1 MSAPYPARPSRP
13 VVAGLALALLAAILA
28 LDTLRAPPVDLF
40 AAPPPVALGS
50 GVAPGGA
57 HCSGG

>member
-1 MSAPYPARPSRP
+1 MSAPAPARPSRP
-13 VVAGLALALLAAILA
+13 VVAFLALGLLAAILV
-28 LDTLRAPPVDLF
+28 LDSLRSPAVDLF
-40 AAPPPVALGS
+40 SAPPPIALGS

>member
-1 MSAPYPARPSRP
+1 MTVPVPARPSRP
-13 VVAGLALALLAAILA
+13 VVALLAIGLLLAILA
-28 LDTLRAPPVDLF
+28 LDTLRSPAVDLF
-40 AAPPPVALGS
+40 DAPPPIALGS